1 VTCANTS
8 KEDRSNGMDL
18 GRAFLAVGPVS
29 RNVVDATLTVAYRC
43 DSRIMLIP
51 SRSQVDAEEFGKG
64 YLGWS
69 TEEFARYVRARDPQK
84 LVLLC
89 RDHGGPW
96 QHPAEASVPDEKTAM
111 ESCIASYGHDID
123 AGFDLVHIDTSAE
136 QGREAPF
143 EAALRRLMELLEC
156 CSAKADAAGRP
167 VRYEIGLEP
176 QRVDVNDPGSFEAQL
191 DQVRA
196 EIVGRELPLP
206 SFVVAQTGTKVRELS
221 NCGAFGRPGMREAV
235 AGQVAAL
242 ARICLDRGCRLKA
255 HNCDYLAPQDIAA
268 LVSVGVCAINV
279 APELGTCET
288 RILLRLL
295 HEIQLPKLA
304 DRFLALS
311 FESGKWSKWMGKDT
325 MATDCERA
333 VIAGHYVFETGE
345 FHEIRSAL
353 ERKLARRTG
362 VSLAD
367 LVQAEIGLVIE
378 RYLVAGTAQWYPS
391 PRPRL
396 LAR

>member
-1 VTCANTS
+1 M
-8 KEDRSNGMDL
+8 GLDL
-18 GRAFLAVGPVS
+18 AFLAVGPVS
-29 RNVVDATLTVAYRC
+29 RNVVDAALTVAYRC

-51 SRSQVDAEEFGKG
+51 SRAQVDADEFGKG

-69 TEEFARYVRARDPQK
+69 TEEFANYVRARDPQR

-96 QHPAEASVPDEKTAM
+96 QHPADARAGDEKAVM
-111 ESCIASYGHDID
+111 ASAVASYGHDID
-123 AGFDLVHIDTSAE
+123 SGFDLVHIDTSAE

-143 EAALRRLMELLEC
+143 EAALRRLMELLER
-156 CSAKADAAGRP
+156 CSAKADEAGRP
-167 VRYEIGLEP
+167 VRYEIGFEP
-176 QRVDVNDPGSFEAQL
+176 QGVDVNDPGRFEAQL
-191 DQVRA
+191 DQVCA

-206 SFVVAQTGTKVRELS
+206 AFVVAQTGTKVRELS
-221 NCGAFGRPGMREAV
+221 NCGAFTRPATREAV

-255 HNCDYLAPQDIAA
+255 HNCDYLAPHDVAA
-268 LVSVGVCAINV
+268 LVTFGVRAINV
-279 APELGTCET
+279 APEFGTCET

-311 FESGKWSKWMGKDT
+311 YESGKWSKWIGKDT
-325 MATDCERA
+325 MATDYERA
-333 VIAGHYVFETGE
+333 VIAGHYVFEKAD
-345 FHEIRSAL
+345 FYEIRAAL
-353 ERKLARRTG
+353 ERRLARRTG

-367 LVQAEIGLVIE
+367 LIQAEIGLVIE
-378 RYLVAGTAQWYPS
+378 RYLLAGTAQWYPV